1 MYIVH
6 YTGQEGRTI
15 GLTRTGLYLTLNSCD
30 VSNAVTFQVIWYCT
44 ARWTNYT
51 FHHISMSVSR
61 GFFSIR
67 CIVAYSSD
75 IGVCVYNLT
84 LFLFILTILIV
95 VNQMYSYLLYVLC
108 YNKAQTQ
115 NLVLS
120 LPSLFDFPLYI
131 HSSILFRW
139 TSCGKD
145 LLHFLWARDL
155 KEDTSYF

>member
-1 MYIVH
+1 MFRMQWHFKLFDIALQDGP
-6 YTGQEGRTI
+6 TTPFTI
-15 GLTRTGLYLTLNSCD
+15 FLCR
-30 VSNAVTFQVIWYCT
+30 
-44 ARWTNYT
+44 
-51 FHHISMSVSR
+51 SR
-61 GFFSIR
+61 ELGFFSIR

-75 IGVCVYNLT
+75 IGACVYNLT
-84 LFLFILTILIV
+84 LFLFILTILIL

-145 LLHFLWARDL
+145 LLHFLWAKDL
-155 KEDTSYF
+155 KEDISYF